1 MKVDFSHVEDVES
14 FVSIPEGTYA
24 CRVTDIREGLTRDG
38 HPRWSFRLVVDA
50 GEFAGRTAA
59 WDSVSWSERGMRRAK
74 HVLEMLGF
82 DVQGEIDLESEDL
95 VGRRASALIR
105 FEEREDPVLGTR
117 QIRPRVP
124 YMGYSSLG
132 ESGTEE
138 EGANNAQASTSDDV
152 F

>member
-38 HPRWSFRLVVDA
+38 NPRWSFRLVVDA

-82 DVQGEIDLESEDL
+82 NVQGEIDLEAEDL
-95 VGRRASALIR
+95 VGRRASTLIR

-132 ESGTEE
+132 DSGADPQAD
-138 EGANNAQASTSDDV
+138 EGSDADSTGDV